1 MAVRPRY
8 TITTALWVL
17 LALLL
22 AACSST
28 PTSRYSQKYDAA
40 PPLKL
45 DPERIRDAEPRPE
58 LIKAAGNKSPYQ
70 VNGKH
75 YRVMSEQQAS
85 RYRQQGTAS
94 WYGTKFHGHLTS
106 NGETYNMYRMSAAH
120 KSLPIP
126 CYVKVTN
133 LDNGRAAIVRVND
146 RGPFHG
152 GRIIDLSYAA
162 ATKLGYAD
170 KGVARVSIEVIDARQ
185 HQLAGSKKPP
195 RNHQQA
201 GSAVSAESAA
211 VDAAT
216 AGSEAASASQPYLQ
230 AAAFS
235 QLASA
240 EALREQLLGLLDTPV
255 TISSR
260 SFNSVTLHRV
270 RIGPLDAQ
278 ADAERIR
285 QLLMLQN
292 LGKPH
297 LVYD

>member
-1 MAVRPRY
+1 VARSSD
-8 TITTALWVL
+8 TITTALCLL
-17 LALLL
+17 LALVL

-28 PTSRYSQKYDAA
+28 PPSRYSQKQDTA

-45 DPERIRDAEPRPE
+45 DPDRIADAEPRAE
-58 LIKAAGNKSPYQ
+58 AIKLYGNKSPYQ
-70 VNGKH
+70 VNGKQ
-75 YRVMSEQQAS
+75 YRVMSGQQAS
-85 RYRQQGTAS
+85 GYHEQGTAS

-133 LDNGRAAIVRVND
+133 LDNGRTAIVRVND

-170 KGVARVSIEVIDARQ
+170 KGVARVNVEMIDAYQ
-185 HQLAGSKKPP
+185 YQLARSKKQPQP
-195 RNHQQA
+195 A
-201 GSAVSAESAA
+201 GVAA
-211 VDAAT
+211 QPAPVV
-216 AGSEAASASQPYLQ
+216 AASAAPATVPGTADAQPYLQ

-235 QLASA
+235 QMASA
-240 EALREQLLGLLDTPV
+240 KALREQLLGLLDAPV

-270 RIGPLDAQ
+270 RIGPLDA
-278 ADAERIR
+278 ADDAERITK
-285 QLLMLQN
+285 LLLLEN

-297 LVYD
+297 LIYD